1 MRDPRDGHPGYAG
14 YAAVNGETGG
24 PPLLQKEEQHEG
36 HTMEPWSCGRE
47 MRGLSAILLSPVN
60 LLLVFVPLGIAS
72 PRMEW
77 GSACTFACNFTAIVP
92 LAAILGGATEAL
104 ACHTGQMIG
113 GLLNATFGNAVEMIV
128 TINAIKEGLVSV
140 VQGSLLGSILSNMLL
155 VLGMAFFA
163 AGMRLKESPFNSTGA
178 SANMS
183 CLTLGSIAL
192 ALPTIYNTLEGTHQ
206 EDTLMISRISSCVIA
221 VVYVMF
227 LIFQLYTHADNFGGD
242 EEEEEEILLSAP
254 ASLGLLFGATCVVAM
269 CSEYLVGSIEGV
281 SEEYGLPKAF
291 IGVILLP
298 IVGNAAEHATAVTT
312 AAKGKM
318 DLCLGVAVGSST
330 QIALL
335 VLPFSVMVGWYYDT
349 PMTLDF
355 RSFDATV
362 MLLSVFLTGGM
373 LHDGSANWLEGAML
387 VATYILIA
395 VITWFIP
402 EAPEY

>member
-1 MRDPRDGHPGYAG
+1 MRDPPGGPGYA
-14 YAAVNGETGG
+14 YTAVNGDVVGAPT
-24 PPLLQKEEQHEG
+24 LQKEHEG
-36 HTMEPWSCGRE
+36 HVQEPWSCGRE
-47 MRGLSAILLSPVN
+47 MRGLSGIFFSWLN
-60 LLLVFVPLGIAS
+60 LLMVFVPLGICS
-72 PRMEW
+72 HHMKW

-92 LAAILGGATEAL
+92 LAGVLGAATECL
-104 ACHTGQMIG
+104 AMHTGQMIG

-163 AGMRLKESPFNSTGA
+163 AGMRLKESPFNASGA

-192 ALPTIYNTLEGTHQ
+192 ALPTIYATLEGTHP
-206 EDTLMISRISSCVIA
+206 EDTLMISRISSIVIA
-221 VVYVMF
+221 CVYVMF
-227 LIFQLYTHADNFGGD
+227 LVFQLYTHADNFGGD
-242 EEEEEEILLSAP
+242 EEEEEEILMSAP
-254 ASLGLLFGATCVVAM
+254 ASLMLLFAATCVVAL
-269 CSEYLVGSIEGV
+269 CSEYLVASIEGV

-298 IVGNAAEHATAVTT
+298 IVGNAAEHATAVTS
-312 AAKGKM
+312 AARGKM

-349 PMTLDF
+349 PMTMDF

-395 VITWFIP
+395 VICWFIP
-402 EAPEY
+402 EPDDF

>member
-1 MRDPRDGHPGYAG
+1 ML
-14 YAAVNGETGG
+14 N
-24 PPLLQKEEQHEG
+24 KEHEG
-36 HTMEPWSCGRE
+36 HVQEPWSCGRE
-47 MRGLSAILLSPVN
+47 MRGLTGILCSWLN
-60 LLLVFVPLGIAS
+60 LLMVFVPLGIAS
-72 PRMEW
+72 HHLEW
-77 GSACTFACNFTAIVP
+77 GSAATFACNFTAIVP
-92 LAAILGGATEAL
+92 LAGVLGAATEAL
-104 ACHTGQMIG
+104 AMHTGQMIG

-163 AGMRLKESPFNSTGA
+163 AGMRLKESPFNASGA

-192 ALPTIYNTLEGTHQ
+192 ALPTIYATLEGTHP
-206 EDTLMISRISSCVIA
+206 EDTLMISRISSVIIA
-221 VVYVMF
+221 IVYVMF
-227 LIFQLYTHADNFGGD
+227 LVFQLYTHADNFGGE

-254 ASLGLLFGATCVVAM
+254 AALILLFTATCVVAM
-269 CSEYLVGSIEGV
+269 CSEYLVASIEGV
-281 SEEYGLPKAF
+281 TEEYGLPKAF

-298 IVGNAAEHATAVTT
+298 IVGNAAEHATAVTS

-318 DLCLGVAVGSST
+318 DLCLGVAVGSSN

-349 PMTLDF
+349 PMTMDF

-402 EAPEY
+402 EEGEF